1 MKPSPWERRIARAQE
16 LAQTHPAAAGILN
29 FYLGIVRL
37 QRDVYGDLQAS
48 SRNPD
53 KSLLAPHFA
62 PLLSLVKRTAPPPL
76 AGAAEDLARREVT
89 FQQLVDTYWDT
100 ETIDETHTFFARVL
114 LQPYTELLASRSDI
128 ALAGATA
135 TCPFCGEKP
144 VAGVLRGEGEGAK
157 RSLICSLC
165 SIEWEFR
172 RILCPGCGEEAV
184 DKLPV
189 YTAAQFEHV
198 RLEACDTC
206 GTYIKSVDLTRNGLA
221 VPVVDE
227 LATVPLNIWAEE
239 HGYAK
244 LQPNLLGM

>member
-1 MKPSPWERRIARAQE
+1 MKPAPWEKRIARAQE
-16 LAQTHPAAAGILN
+16 LAQTHRAAAELLN
-29 FYLGIVRL
+29 FYLGIARL
-37 QRDVYGDLQAS
+37 QTAAYDDLQAS
-48 SRNPD
+48 AKSLD

-62 PLLSLVKRTAPPPL
+62 PLLSLVIRTAPSPL
-76 AGAAEDLARREVT
+76 SDAAEELARSGTT
-89 FQQLVDTYWDT
+89 FQHLIDTYWDT
-100 ETIDETHTFFARVL
+100 ETIDETHAFFARVL

-128 ALAGATA
+128 SLDGAPS

-189 YTAAQFEHV
+189 YTAGQFEHV
-198 RLEACDTC
+198 RVEACDTC
-206 GTYIKSVDLTRNGLA
+206 RAYIKSVDLTRNGLA
-221 VPVVDE
+221 VPIVDE

-239 HGYAK
+239 HGYTK